1 MKLTEKL
8 RKDIDDFFQN
18 ITAEDLYRI
27 SEEKYGLEDNQN
39 MNFENQR
46 FDTVSKSLYQQNNS
60 EIDVVCA
67 NTSLPQAA

>member
-8 RKDIDDFFQN
+8 RKEIDDFFQN

-46 FDTVSKSLYQQNNS
+46 FDTKSKSLYQQNNS